1 MSADNL
7 QTWLQS
13 VGTCDMLEK
22 YIIYAICE
30 VSEWQKVCGVCVWRL
45 GPDSEEIGS
54 FSRPNWM
61 EAVHG
66 RYDIQGVL

>member
-30 VSEWQKVCGVCVWRL
+30 VSEWLKVCGVCVRRT
-45 GPDSEEIGS
+45 GPDNEEIG
-54 FSRPNWM
+54 
-61 EAVHG
+61 
-66 RYDIQGVL
+66 